1 MTRRRLIAFLRT
13 FAIVVLA
20 LMVVPQAVP
29 AQRTAPPPPPPTP
42 YNPYP
47 PGILPAD
54 LQSELNR
61 VSREVNLLFQQALAE
76 SRALPPPTLTGQ
88 PPTLQGSG
96 VQMVKT
102 LGKLMNYDVNMSVL
116 KNQACAS
123 CHLPYAG
130 FSGPIPSV
138 NLTMIAYPGSF
149 RFRAGKRTAQRYT
162 YSPWYPVLQFN
173 ETQQL
178 FFGGNFWDS
187 RATGYLLQNPDAEQA
202 QHPPVDTQELQ
213 LPDTACIAW
222 RLSQA
227 QYRPLFE
234 AVWGAGSFNINFPPD
249 AEQICSTPGGAAIF
263 GTSTTPLQL
272 TPEDRTRAHSVFNHW
287 GQSLDFFEKSKEV
300 SPFTSKFDAFLAGNA
315 TLTADEMAGY
325 NLFKG
330 KGNCNSCHLDGR
342 GTTLT
347 PNLTDTSDEALTTP
361 VFTCFGSAN
370 EGLPLNPRNAF
381 YYQTTP

>member
-162 YSPWYPVLQFN
+162 YSPRFPVL
-173 ETQQL
+173 ELYPAQQL
-178 FFGGNFWDS
+178 LVGGNFWDGRS
-187 RATGYLLQNPDAEQA
+187 TGFILQNPDAEQA
-202 QHPPVDTQELQ
+202 QHPPVDTQEMG

-227 QYRPLFE
+227 EYRPLFE
-234 AVWGAGSFNINFPPD
+234 QVWGAGSFDINFPSD
-249 AEQICSTPGGAAIF
+249 TEQICSTPGGASVF
-263 GTSTTPLQL
+263 GTNTTPVNL
-272 TPEDRTRAHSVFNHW
+272 TPLDRTRANSVFNHW
-287 GQSLDFFEKSKEV
+287 GQSISFFEDSPEV
-300 SPFTSKFDAFLAGNA
+300 SPFTSKVDANINGLPGSAYTPDEAAGA
-315 TLTADEMAGY
+315 ILFAG
-325 NLFKG
+325 KA
-330 KGNCNSCHLDGR
+330 NCNSCHID
-342 GTTLT
+342 
-347 PNLTDTSDEALTTP
+347 
-361 VFTCFGSAN
+361 
-370 EGLPLNPRNAF
+370 
-381 YYQTTP
+381 